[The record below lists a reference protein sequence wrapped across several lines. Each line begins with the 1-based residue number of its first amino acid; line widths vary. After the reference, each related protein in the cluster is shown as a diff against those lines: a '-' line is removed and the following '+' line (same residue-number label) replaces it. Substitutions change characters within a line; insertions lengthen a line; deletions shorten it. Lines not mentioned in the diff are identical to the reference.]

1 MIGEADSPCA
11 VPSVYDV
18 EIECNHCGDQIEIT
32 KEIADYLEHEYEPA
46 YPEFCA
52 NCEAKFKKEE
62 ANADD

>member
-1 MIGEADSPCA
+1 
-11 VPSVYDV
+11 VYDV

-52 NCEAKFKKEE
+52 HCEAKFEKEE
-62 ANADD
+62 SSADD